1 MLSDHLRFQ
10 DIVSILRVYLIDPS
24 PEVVIPLISK
34 FQQFITHMHSEIHM
48 VVEALVRLLVGLLGR
63 RQRPIR
69 AGAIRVGLYLA
80 AADDDR
86 AFDSWLRWTE
96 TEMELS

>member
-1 MLSDHLRFQ
+1 
-10 DIVSILRVYLIDPS
+10 
-24 PEVVIPLISK
+24 
-34 FQQFITHMHSEIHM
+34 M

-80 AADDDR
+80 ADDDDR
-86 AFDSWLRWTE
+86 AFDS
-96 TEMELS
+96 